1 MQIYTDSGKSGL
13 SLKGRA
19 GRQRLLLDVESGQ
32 RDYSV
37 ILVYDVSRWGRFQ
50 DPDVSASYEVRC
62 RQAGVRIEYC
72 AEQFVNDGSP
82 VSSIIKS
89 VKRMMAGEYSRELSV
104 KVFSGQSRLIELGYR
119 QGGPA
124 GYGLRRQLVDQH
136 GHAKATLAN
145 GEHKSLQTDRVVL
158 TPGPDSEQLVIREIY
173 RAFVEE
179 GRSEREIADHLNQR
193 GVKTDLARLWTR
205 GTVHQVLINEKYIG
219 NNVWNRTSGKLKQ
232 PRIRNPSER
241 WIRADGVF
249 TPVVDQVLFRAAQAI
264 IHSRSQ
270 HWSDEQMLATLK
282 VLFEQRGFLSGLLI
296 DEQEGCPS
304 SRCYRSRFGSLLRS
318 YTLIGYSPARDYSY
332 LEANRRLR
340 ELHPRMLE
348 DTQNLIREAG
358 CEIAIDPR
366 TQLVWV
372 NGELSVSVVLCRCQ
386 DTANAR
392 RRWKL
397 HFDLGLLPDLT
408 VAVRMLPGEEDVFD
422 YYVFPMID
430 LVAPHLRLGEANP
443 RELDV
448 YRFDSLAI
456 LSELTRRIPILR
468 AA

>member
-1 MQIYTDSGKSGL
+1 M
-13 SLKGRA
+13 
-19 GRQRLLLDVESGQ
+19 
-32 RDYSV
+32 
-37 ILVYDVSRWGRFQ
+37 
-50 DPDVSASYEVRC
+50 
-62 RQAGVRIEYC
+62 
-72 AEQFVNDGSP
+72 
-82 VSSIIKS
+82 
-89 VKRMMAGEYSRELSV
+89 
-104 KVFSGQSRLIELGYR
+104 
-119 QGGPA
+119 
-124 GYGLRRQLVDQH
+124 
-136 GHAKATLAN
+136 
-145 GEHKSLQTDRVVL
+145 VL